1 MSQIHYGALNT
12 AISPI
17 DTSIITFSDQT
28 SKPILEIGRDG
39 KIIIGEGY
47 TPTEAA
53 DEFIRVLTE
62 KMPQYIDS
70 PYKAEIKA
78 LRDDVKRLEEDKE
91 IYKAQFRSIQIQLE
105 AWVEDYYRLQD
116 KPFS

>member
-1 MSQIHYGALNT
+1 MSQIHYGAINT

-17 DTSIITFSDQT
+17 ETSVISFADQN

-53 DEFIRVLTE
+53 DEFIRILTE

-78 LRDDVKRLEEDKE
+78 LRNDVKRLEEDKE
-91 IYKAQFRSIQIQLE
+91 IYKRQFRSIQIQLE
-105 AWVEDYYRLQD
+105 AWVEDYHRLQNE
-116 KPFS
+116 PFS

>member
-1 MSQIHYGALNT
+1 
-12 AISPI
+12 
-17 DTSIITFSDQT
+17 
-28 SKPILEIGRDG
+28 
-39 KIIIGEGY
+39 
-47 TPTEAA
+47 
-53 DEFIRVLTE
+53 
-62 KMPQYIDS
+62 MPQYIDS

-91 IYKAQFRSIQIQLE
+91 IYKRQFRSIQIQLE

>member
-1 MSQIHYGALNT
+1 MVQIHYPNVNT

-17 DTSIITFSDQT
+17 DTSIISFSDHK

-39 KIIIGEGY
+39 QIIIGEGY
-47 TPTEAA
+47 NPTEAA
-53 DEFIRVLTE
+53 DEFIRILAE

-70 PYKAEIKA
+70 PLKAEIKA

-91 IYKAQFRSIQIQLE
+91 IYKRQFRSIQIQLE
-105 AWVEDYYRLQD
+105 AWVEDYHRLQNE
-116 KPFS
+116 PFS